1 MSAGASPGGAATPT
15 LDALVRL
22 GLDGVE
28 LRPGDHVCAFYRG
41 AAGRDEILTP
51 FIAEGLR
58 SGEKCI
64 CFLELAERQA
74 VVDRLRERLNA
85 AGGRREGQL
94 EVLDCTDTY
103 LREGRFNQEEWFDEL
118 DRSMSTAIGGEGY
131 AMARAAGE
139 MGWALRTSA
148 PGVDDFIDYEA
159 RVNWFAPR
167 YPQILMCFYDLE
179 LFSGQVIVDVL
190 KTHPRVL
197 FNSRVVENPYYVSPE
212 ELLHQRS

>member
-1 MSAGASPGGAATPT
+1 MVAGGSPGGAATPT
-15 LDALVRL
+15 LEGLVRL
-22 GLDGVE
+22 GLEGVE

-74 VVDRLRERLNA
+74 VVDRLRESVDA
-85 AGGRREGQL
+85 AGGRREDQL

-103 LREGRFNQEEWFDEL
+103 LREGRFDQEEWFDEL
-118 DRSMSTAIGGEGY
+118 DRSMSAAVGGEGY

-139 MGWALRTSA
+139 MGWALRTA
-148 PGVDDFIDYEA
+148 LPGVEEFIDYEA
-159 RVNWFAPR
+159 RVNLFAPR
-167 YPQILMCFYDLE
+167 YPQILMCFYDLD
-179 LFSGQVIVDVL
+179 LFSGEVIVDVL

-197 FNSRVVENPYYVSPE
+197 FNARVVENPYFVSPE
-212 ELLHQRS
+212 ELLGRG